1 MQILLKTYLEII
13 ALRKGPEA
21 IPASWL
27 VLVVSLLLLGLFWVL
42 QIAVDDTLEAPQ
54 IIAALTG
61 YTLALAFYGVVVYL
75 TGHGSRI
82 LPTLSAIIA
91 CGSIISAVAL
101 LESLVMRNLI
111 GEAVATDVAFLIWF
125 WSVPVKGHV
134 VARTIRQHWLV
145 GITIAMSAFILRL
158 GVQAAF
164 AAPA

>member
-1 MQILLKTYLEII
+1 MQTLLKTYLEII
-13 ALRKGPEA
+13 ALRKGPEV

-27 VLVVSLLLLGLFWVL
+27 VLVVSVVLLALFWLL
-42 QIAVDDTLEAPQ
+42 QLSVVELQAPQ
-54 IIAALTG
+54 IIAALVG
-61 YTLALAFYGVVVYL
+61 YALALAFYGAVVYL
-75 TGHGSRI
+75 TGHGARI

-101 LESLVMRNLI
+101 LESLIMRNVV
-111 GEAVATDVAFLIWF
+111 GEAVAADVAFLIWF

-134 VARTIRQHWLV
+134 VARTIQQHWLV

-164 AAPA
+164 VTPA